1 MLALRIIATEFILLS
16 KACARKIQAPINTY
30 DFLAG
35 LGAIDKI
42 PEQDD
47 FTMAGKTTSWDGSG
61 GLLQG
66 HLLVVAVDG
75 LFRVD
80 VEGSFGGAR
89 GTASDRDLCL

>member
-1 MLALRIIATEFILLS
+1 MQGPR
-16 KACARKIQAPINTY
+16 NTY
-30 DFLAG
+30 NFLAG
-35 LGAIDKI
+35 LGAVNEI

-47 FTMAGKTTSWDGSG
+47 FTMAGKTTGRDGSG